1 MTGKRKRRIP
11 VPADFTILMQAFDK
25 MCCTISEKASIL
37 FLIQI
42 RSKRGRDAMDGKKFR
57 KIAGTAAD
65 VTAMGIGSVL
75 RLALRI
81 VLTVLM
87 VFIITALLFAFIFAY
102 YVKTELNPK
111 LKVTLEDAS
120 LSLSSTVWYT
130 DAAGKN
136 IELQTL
142 TSREN
147 RIWVDYE
154 NLPAGMEHALVSIE
168 DHRFYDHK
176 GVDWYRTAGAFAQMF
191 LSMAND
197 FGGSTI
203 NQQLI

>member
-1 MTGKRKRRIP
+1 
-11 VPADFTILMQAFDK
+11 
-25 MCCTISEKASIL
+25 
-37 FLIQI
+37 
-42 RSKRGRDAMDGKKFR
+42 MDGKKVR

-65 VTAMGIGSVL
+65 VTAMGVGSVL

-87 VFIITALLFAFIFAY
+87 VLIITALLFALIFAY

-111 LKVTLEDAS
+111 LKVTLEEEAM
-120 LSLSSTVWYT
+120 SLSSTVWYT
-130 DAAGKN
+130 DAAGN
-136 IELQTL
+136 DRELQTL

-176 GVDWYRTAGAFAQMF
+176 WF
-191 LSMAND
+191 LW
-197 FGGSTI
+197 
-203 NQQLI
+203 